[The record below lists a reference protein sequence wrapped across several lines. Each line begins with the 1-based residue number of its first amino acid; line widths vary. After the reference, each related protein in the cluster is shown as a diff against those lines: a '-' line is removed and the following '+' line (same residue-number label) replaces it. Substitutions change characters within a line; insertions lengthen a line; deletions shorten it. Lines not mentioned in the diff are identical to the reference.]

1 MQVCIWQNDDLS
13 VVMLGRMP
21 AHEMLRVATA
31 TYADLNF

>member
-1 MQVCIWQNDDLS
+1 LQVCVWQNDDLS
-13 VVMLGRMP
+13 VVMLGEMP